1 MFFRASLFLLLDRAQ
16 SRPPCPSNYPCDE
29 DFPAAAITGTFQQ
42 IQYRQGCTCRHWNN
56 VNVNQTMYSEFP
68 WECRHTLLTIGKMNF
83 YDTIIMTYPAMME
96 GLYATVPVQVQTSRI
111 HGAQSEIATAAH
123 PSDGQQKSGCG
134 IGHGSLKSGSPPPPW
149 TPEQR
154 FVRPHAHALAPA
166 RPRAAPDQPGR
177 SSLPVRGLGCG
188 RGGAKRARRPPT
200 RAPAAPAQVSYGM
213 MLGKVGP
220 TQLMVCSIMCVLS
233 YGLNFWLTM

>member
-42 IQYRQGCTCRHWNN
+42 IQYRQGCTCRHWNK

-111 HGAQSEIATAAH
+111 HGAQSEIATAAR

-134 IGHGSLKSGSPPPPW
+134 VGHGSLKSGSPPLPW

-154 FVRPHAHALAPA
+154 FVRPHADALAPA

-177 SSLPVRGLGCG
+177 SSLLGK
-188 RGGAKRARRPPT
+188 GARMRARRSQACPPPAEART
-200 RAPAAPAQVSYGM
+200 RRRAQVSYGM